1 MEIDQG
7 RTGGGVE
14 LPKGRSAAAGA
25 PGDRILPLELR
36 LRQHHQ
42 RRRRAAIRRLI
53 ATVCWG
59 VGLLGVVAFVLALS
73 LGAAPR

>member
-1 MEIDQG
+1 MEVEG

-59 VGLLGVVAFVLALS
+59 VGRLGVVAFVLALS

>member
-1 MEIDQG
+1 MEVEG

>member
-1 MEIDQG
+1 MEVDQG

-14 LPKGRSAAAGA
+14 LPKHRSAAAGA
-25 PGDRILPLELR
+25 SGDIILPLEVR

-42 RRRRAAIRRLI
+42 RRRRAAIRRFV
-53 ATVCWG
+53 AAACWG
-59 VGLLGVVAFVLALS
+59 AGLLGVVAFVLALS